1 VLREDLEAAQAEAA
15 LAQEMEALLQSE
27 LQELH
32 AQHNEASQ
40 DAAAVLEDHRQR
52 LLPKIQ
58 QMQEVRRI
66 HVARWGE
73 GGEGSTACLH
83 LGGLQHREVP
93 VCAMLTF
100 NTKRLAA

>member
-58 QMQEVRRI
+58 QIQEVRHI
-66 HVARWGE
+66 HIFIFCCLLGRGR
-73 GGEGSTACLH
+73 GGEHRLLCTLADRSTA
-83 LGGLQHREVP
+83 
-93 VCAMLTF
+93 
-100 NTKRLAA
+100 